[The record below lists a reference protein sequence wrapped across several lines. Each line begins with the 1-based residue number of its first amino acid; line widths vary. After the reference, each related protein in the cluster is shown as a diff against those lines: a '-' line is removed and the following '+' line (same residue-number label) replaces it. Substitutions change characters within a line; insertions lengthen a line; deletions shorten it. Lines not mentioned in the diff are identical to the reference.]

1 MGTNVEQ
8 VYDIAL
14 ITIRDYRLDNLA
26 KADYSAFL
34 KYLQGLLVKGIPEF
48 TGNILGDLT
57 IEKNVTVDEDG
68 NEITTYSFTR
78 DLTSKEISILA
89 ETVVYNW
96 VQSIQNDAVLLRAHL
111 GVKEFKQLEI
121 SASMKQRSEYIDK
134 LFEKIHYDITQ
145 LQLDNFDELS
155 FFGKDNN

>member
-14 ITIRDYRLDNLA
+14 ITIKDYRLDNLA

-78 DLTSKEISILA
+78 DLTPKEISILA

-121 SASMKQRSEYIDK
+121 SASMKQRSEYIVK

-145 LQLDNFDELS
+145 LQLDNFNELS